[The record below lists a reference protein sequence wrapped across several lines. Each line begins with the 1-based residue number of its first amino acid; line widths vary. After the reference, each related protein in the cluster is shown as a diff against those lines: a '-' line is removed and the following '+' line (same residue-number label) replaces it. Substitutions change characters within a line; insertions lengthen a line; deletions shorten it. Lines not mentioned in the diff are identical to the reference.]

1 METTQEGPSPT
12 APRPLQ
18 GIRIRVVEDDPEW
31 CALVVDELARQGAA
45 VRGLGSVEA
54 LYRELAV
61 DACDIVVLDVMLP
74 GEDGF
79 SATRHL
85 RRTGDMGIVLVTGR
99 GAAADMAHGLSV
111 GADVYLPKPLEL
123 PVLVAALHSLH
134 RRMAA
139 RTAAPPCP
147 APEPAPPP
155 GDGWCLQA
163 GGWELGSPGGHAV
176 ALSSAERALLHAL
189 IASPGTPVGRERL
202 IAALTP
208 TPRDF
213 DPHRLEVLLHRLRAR
228 VRDATGLALPVR
240 ALRGQGYLWVPTH
253 S

>member
-1 METTQEGPSPT
+1 METTQEGPPPT

-18 GIRIRVVEDDPEW
+18 GLRIRVVEDDPEW

-61 DACDIVVLDVMLP
+61 DACDIVVLDVTLP

-139 RTAAPPCP
+139 RTAASPCP

-155 GDGWCLQA
+155 GDGGQVA
-163 GGWELGSPGGHAV
+163 GNWGRPAATPWPCPAP
-176 ALSSAERALLHAL
+176 SARCC
-189 IASPGTPVGRERL
+189 
-202 IAALTP
+202 
-208 TPRDF
+208 
-213 DPHRLEVLLHRLRAR
+213 
-228 VRDATGLALPVR
+228 
-240 ALRGQGYLWVPTH
+240 TH
-253 S
+253 